1 MLTKEQ
7 TRIDFLPDQSSVI
20 TILEGEYTGLK
31 YKYGKVWFENPDS
44 EQPTMQFMYDMVEG
58 VPSDKVAFENDIAH
72 FLHSMLLEQ
81 MEAGEVQYTG
91 GEAPS
96 TIQYEEPAP
105 TKNVAQQIMQAPGVF
120 TSKKS
125 ESAMG
130 FLDRLAMSGLEA
142 MRRK

>member
-1 MLTKEQ
+1 
-7 TRIDFLPDQSSVI
+7 
-20 TILEGEYTGLK
+20 
-31 YKYGKVWFENPDS
+31 
-44 EQPTMQFMYDMVEG
+44 
-58 VPSDKVAFENDIAH
+58 
-72 FLHSMLLEQ
+72 MLLEQ
-81 MEAGEVQYTG
+81 LEAGEVQYTG

-96 TIQYEEPAP
+96 TIKYEEPP

-142 MRRK
+142 MRKK